1 MSKLHPDPKPVILVV
16 DDDALL
22 RFLAVDILEA
32 AGFAVIEAE
41 NAEGALTLLKS
52 RPEIAAL
59 FTDIEMPGACDG
71 LELAHRCHRERPDV
85 RVVVTSGNIRPSET
99 DLAPGDAFIAKPY
112 RDREVIDR
120 LRGRSKGRQA
130 A

>member
-1 MSKLHPDPKPVILVV
+1 MSKLQPDPKPVILVV

-41 NAEGALTLLKS
+41 NAEGALTLLKA
-52 RPEIAAL
+52 RPEIAGL
-59 FTDIEMPGACDG
+59 FTDIEMPGAFNG
-71 LELAHRCHRERPDV
+71 LELARLCHRERPDV
-85 RVVVTSGNIRPSET
+85 RVVVTSGNIRPSAT
-99 DLAPGDAFIAKPY
+99 DLAPEDAFIAKPY

-120 LRGRSKGRQA
+120 LRGSFRGRKA